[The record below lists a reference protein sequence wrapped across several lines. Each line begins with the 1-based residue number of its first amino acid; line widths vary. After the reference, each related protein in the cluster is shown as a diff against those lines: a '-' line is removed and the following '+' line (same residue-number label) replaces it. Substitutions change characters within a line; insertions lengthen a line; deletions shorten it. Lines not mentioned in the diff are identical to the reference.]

1 MNYDSEDVKKRSA
14 GLESDHGSADASM
27 LEGESEKAPPG
38 EQEIEE
44 FFETIEKER
53 KKRVILGIISLSI
66 SFGLFASVNFLTAG
80 LIDLAITAGWVLLIL
95 SVILFAL
102 GLYLLIYHPIIGL
115 EEEEVEIIEEEEGAK
130 KTFTTISGGE
140 YVGGKY

>member
-80 LIDLAITAGWVLLIL
+80 LIDLAITAGWVLLLL

>member
-1 MNYDSEDVKKRSA
+1 
-14 GLESDHGSADASM
+14 M

-80 LIDLAITAGWVLLIL
+80 LIDLAITAGWVLLLL